1 MGFLDFMKDY
11 GQNLFSGE
19 YRDRH
24 SSSQLGG
31 GTGQSST
38 KPVVG
43 DLTYKTTSTGE
54 QLPEST
60 TGQEAARQKN
70 YTHLLSIGGKKYGKL
85 HGNWFPGSQQ
95 EGSSKLGGQSP
106 NRREVK
112 DDWDLRAI
120 QAEEAWNNREDDP
133 EKAKKF
139 NLMMANRLAKTFDP
153 QSKEG
158 VQAIQTY
165 MQRAGI
171 KDYEGKEIEAD
182 AMFGKRTESGL
193 RQIQD
198 MYERQNM
205 GMSDYGFKNTPPPS
219 QFSQGSSP
227 PTDPSFSLSMPE
239 ASQGQPDDIFDV
251 VDLRK

>member
-1 MGFLDFMKDY
+1 MGFLDYIKDSMTDQKGLFQG
-11 GQNLFSGE
+11 GQQGRAFGRVRDLFSG
-19 YRDRH
+19 DRN
-24 SSSQLGG
+24 
-31 GTGQSST
+31 TAPPRT
-38 KPVVG
+38 K

-60 TGQEAARQKN
+60 
-70 YTHLLSIGGKKYGKL
+70 I
-85 HGNWFPGSQQ
+85 
-95 EGSSKLGGQSP
+95 GQSP
-106 NRREVK
+106 NRRVAK

-120 QAEEAWNNREDDP
+120 QAEEAWKGREDDP

-153 QSKEG
+153 SSKEG
-158 VQAIQTY
+158 VQALQTY

-171 KDYEGKEIEAD
+171 KDYEGKEIKAD

-193 RQIQD
+193 RKIQD

-219 QFSQGSSP
+219 QTITGIEGYENYSDF
-227 PTDPSFSLSMPE
+227 
-239 ASQGQPDDIFDV
+239 QGQQLGGYNANDIGNIDMEIQKPRGEDYFSE
-251 VDLRK
+251 L